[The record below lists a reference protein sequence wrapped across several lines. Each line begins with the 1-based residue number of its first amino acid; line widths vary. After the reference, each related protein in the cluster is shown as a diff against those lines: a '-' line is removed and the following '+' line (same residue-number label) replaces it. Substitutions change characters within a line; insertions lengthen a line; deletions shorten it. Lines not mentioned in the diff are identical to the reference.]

1 MNENVNGKNVNQ
13 VSQRESRF
21 RTLFEFAPDG
31 IVVVDGKHEIIM
43 VNDKTRQLTGYSK
56 EELLKQPIEKLIPEE
71 YSAGH
76 VEWRNEYEHGLRP
89 NAHRRGESNDVPCRR
104 RDGTTFPAEISV
116 RPFQSDEGLM
126 VFCIIRDI
134 TERKQAE
141 SLQRL
146 TAAVFAST
154 TDGIVVTDVNGVI
167 QNINNACTQITG
179 YTLSEVIGK
188 NLRILKSGLQ
198 DESFYASMWQ
208 TLRKTGTW
216 KGRFMNQRKSGE
228 VYPQEMTINAI
239 RTSRG
244 ETAQYC
250 GIFRDVTEQM
260 KLEERLDKLSKTD
273 SLTGLANRRSF
284 DEALAVEWRRALRTN
299 TPLAL
304 IMADIDTF
312 KELNDTYG
320 HLTGDE
326 CLKEISNVLKKAA
339 RRAGNLA
346 ARYGGDEFILLLPIT
361 NIIEAQKIAQ
371 EIKTDVEM
379 IKLTSGESGMAILIT
394 LSMGI
399 AANVPNRDT
408 SPEALIAMADHAL
421 YRAKQTGR
429 NRIEIAA

>member
-1 MNENVNGKNVNQ
+1 MNENINGKNVNQ
-13 VSQRESRF
+13 VSQRETRF

-31 IVVVDGKHEIIM
+31 TVVVDGKHAIIM

-89 NAHRRGESNDVPCRR
+89 NAHRQGESRDVPCRR
-104 RDGTTFPAEISV
+104 RDGTTFPADISV
-116 RPFQSDEGLM
+116 RPFQSDEGLT

-167 QNINNACTQITG
+167 QNVNNAFTQITG

-188 NLRILKSGLQ
+188 NLRIMKSGLQ
-198 DESFYASMWQ
+198 DENFYVSMWQ

-216 KGRFMNQRKSGE
+216 KGRFMNQRKNGE
-228 VYPQEMTINAI
+228 VYPQETTINEI
-239 RTSRG
+239 RNSRG
-244 ETAQYC
+244 EIVQYC

-260 KLEERLDKLSKTD
+260 NLEEALRRLSLTD

-284 DEALAVEWRRALRTN
+284 DETITIEWRRALRTGVS
-299 TPLAL
+299 LAI
-304 IMADIDTF
+304 IMSDIDRF

-320 HLTGDE
+320 HQTGDE
-326 CLKEISNVLKKAA
+326 CLERIGNVLKRAA

-346 ARYGGDEFILLLPIT
+346 ARYGGDEFVILLPAT
-361 NIIEAQKIAQ
+361 SDTEAKKIAQ
-371 EIKTDVEM
+371 EIRAEVEM
-379 IKLTSGESGMAILIT
+379 IKISAGGSGTAIVVT

-399 AANVPNRDT
+399 AAAVPNR
-408 SPEALIAMADHAL
+408 SLSAEGLLSMADLAL
-421 YRAKQTGR
+421 YRAKQAGR
-429 NRIEIAA
+429 NRIESAT